1 MSLCYELKPYIEKD
15 ITRLRLP
22 IPFTKRVAITI
33 YYLVDEGRYRKTA
46 NAFGVSRSSVS
57 VIVREVCQAIS
68 LHLGPKCIKMP
79 TTDEEVLNAATEFER
94 KYGFPLCLR
103 AVDGT
108 MYLSKDHQRTQ
119 LTILTGRTGIL
130 SIFRPHVT
138 IIIVSQM

>member
-22 IPFTKRVAITI
+22 IPYTKRVAITI
-33 YYLVDEGRYRKTA
+33 YYLGDEGRYRKTA

-79 TTDEEVLNAATEFER
+79 TTDEEVSNAATEFER
-94 KYGFPLCLR
+94 R
-103 AVDGT
+103 
-108 MYLSKDHQRTQ
+108 
-119 LTILTGRTGIL
+119 
-130 SIFRPHVT
+130 HVICET
-138 IIIVSQM
+138 NKRLNMVA